1 MRFVGIV
8 QVDTPGNY
16 VRVVE
21 GCCAGGAS
29 EGCAEGYDA
38 GQGLLRVGAWWLTRP
53 LTVSTVHPRLE
64 SFRNLRGYLLGK
76 CAHPNKHM
84 CNGKFPVMKRLKN
97 GLRLR

>member
-29 EGCAEGYDA
+29 EGCAEGCAEGYDA
-38 GQGLLRVGAWWLTRP
+38 GQGLLRVGA
-53 LTVSTVHPRLE
+53 
-64 SFRNLRGYLLGK
+64 
-76 CAHPNKHM
+76 
-84 CNGKFPVMKRLKN
+84 
-97 GLRLR
+97 